1 MYLKR
6 SLDLIVSFTLRFDG
20 SYMYSFPMRVLILND
35 LHPDEQAGAAS
46 VAFDFAVALS
56 HSVQTTF
63 VSTSF
68 CSSPS
73 NHANLEVKTLQRR
86 AWRNLPGYFGEIQK
100 FIIDLFGFS
109 KAIRYF
115 AIIRG
120 MQPDVIWVHQI
131 GNFIPRLILAFLPRI
146 APVVMTSH
154 DFGLIVPRKLYP
166 KDLNEGFLT
175 NLGVKFES
183 HRSGA
188 SMPEISKTKR
198 IFYST
203 RRLVL
208 KRYLGRI
215 DLVCISELQAQIFR
229 HFGFH
234 VVAVIPNGIP
244 YCHCDDVQPRNRT
257 NRVLFLGRLNGK
269 GLGRLL
275 VSATESNVKLTLAGS
290 DELNREINSFPRQLD
305 AKFLGK
311 LSRSEVFREVHK
323 AKFVYL
329 ASDCF
334 DVYPTTGLEAIRH
347 GAYPIVSDTTGLR
360 DLVRRINPKL
370 VLDSTV
376 GQVPFESLLQ
386 IIESG
391 DCDTKQNLDT
401 VDASLLTVEQSLEL
415 YLKIIKAY

>member
-1 MYLKR
+1 VYLKR

-56 HSVQTTF
+56 HSMQTTF

-109 KAIRYF
+109 RAIRYF
-115 AIIRG
+115 GIIKG

-131 GNFIPRLILAFLPRI
+131 GNFIPRLILTLLSRI

-154 DFGLIVPRKLYP
+154 DFSLIVPRKLYP
-166 KDLNEGFLT
+166 KDLHKSFLAK
-175 NLGVKFES
+175 LGVEFES
-183 HRSGA
+183 SL
-188 SMPEISKTKR
+188 SETSVPEISIIKR
-198 IFYST
+198 VFYAI
-203 RRLVL
+203 RRFIL
-208 KRYLGRI
+208 KRYLRKI
-215 DLVCISELQAQIFR
+215 DLVCISDLQAEIFR

-234 VVAVIPNGIP
+234 VVAVIPNGIS
-244 YCHCDDVQPRNRT
+244 YCQCDDVQSLNRT
-257 NRVLFLGRLNGK
+257 GQVLFLGRLNGK
-269 GLGRLL
+269 GLGRLFI
-275 VSATESNVKLTLAGS
+275 SAIESHVKLTLAGS
-290 DELNREINSFPRQLD
+290 EELSREINSFPRQLD

-311 LSRSEVFREVHK
+311 LSRSEVLREIHK
-323 AKFVYL
+323 TKFVYL

-376 GQVPFESLLQ
+376 KKVALESFFQ
-386 IIESG
+386 IIESSN
-391 DCDTKQNLDT
+391 CDTKQNLEK
-401 VDASLLTVEQSLEL
+401 VDDSLLTVEQSLEM